1 MKITRWGLGL
11 LSLAVLLTSV
21 SNASAWWKPFSHC
34 GSCCHLRHHCFETHI
49 TCRPYNAFTP
59 ICWGN
64 LTCDGC
70 CPNPCAVASGCM
82 TPSFGGCAPGMDCAG
97 FQGGCTPGG
106 FCGYPGG
113 MLPGYAGAP
122 FQGYPVQG
130 YPGAM
135 QSLPGA
141 PLPQAM
147 PTLAPNYNV
156 PPPANQTTQYG
167 NPAMYYGVQP
177 ASYYPGYYYGYP
189 TAYYPSY
196 PAMPYGYG
204 YGNPQRPY

>member
-21 SNASAWWKPFSHC
+21 SDAGAWFGHC
-34 GSCCHLRHHCFETHI
+34 GSCYHHRHHCFETHI

-70 CPNPCAVASGCM
+70 CPNPCGVASGCCM
-82 TPSFGGCAPGMDCAG
+82 PPSCGSGSCGAG
-97 FQGGCTPGG
+97 FAGGYMPGQ

-113 MLPGYAGAP
+113 MLPSYAGAP
-122 FQGYPVQG
+122 IA
-130 YPGAM
+130 YPGVPM
-135 QSLPGA
+135 
-141 PLPQAM
+141 PQTM
-147 PTLAPNYNV
+147 PTQAPNYNL
-156 PPPANQTTQYG
+156 PPPVNQTTQYG

-204 YGNPQRPY
+204 YVNSQRPY

>member
-11 LSLAVLLTSV
+11 LSLAVLLASV
-21 SNASAWWKPFSHC
+21 SDASAWCGLFSHC
-34 GSCCHLRHHCFETHI
+34 GPCHHRHHCFETHI

-82 TPSFGGCAPGMDCAG
+82 MPGGCGPDACGAGFSGGCA
-97 FQGGCTPGG
+97 PGG

-113 MLPGYAGAP
+113 VLPSYAG
-122 FQGYPVQG
+122 G
-130 YPGAM
+130 YPGGV
-135 QSLPGA
+135 LPSYAGVPA
-141 PLPQAM
+141 PYPGVPMPQPM
-147 PTLAPNYNV
+147 PTQAPNYNV
-156 PPPANQTTQYG
+156 PPPVNNQTTQYG

-189 TAYYPSY
+189 AAYYPSY

-204 YGNPQRPY
+204 YGYANPQRPY